1 MRRGRTSGIILSVA
15 FCTVLT
21 GCTQTTA
28 PGGSGTPTSTSSS
41 ANTAAPM
48 PVASRD
54 VSVVLAGDLLWHNT
68 TWFSAQ
74 EDARAAGTAGADQY
88 DFGPMFGSM
97 APVIK
102 GADVAVCH
110 EEVPV
115 GPKGGPYRNYPS
127 FAAPPQVAAGAAAA
141 GYDLCTLGSNHSLD
155 AGTAGI
161 TRTVADFRSAGII
174 PTGAYATEAES
185 RTPAIYTTQSG
196 VKVAVIEATYG
207 LNGYQLPADRQW
219 AVDRIDTGTMIAKAE
234 AAREAGAEIVLAAL
248 HDGTEYTTAP
258 TPDQV
263 ANAKALAE
271 SGVIDLVYGHHAHT
285 VQPWTR
291 VGDTWVVY
299 GLGNQIAQQK
309 ADQTITYEGIT
320 ARFTFHEQTPGR
332 FEVTEATA
340 IPTYVTRYTAGRPIR
355 LVHVTAALDG
365 TAPVPA
371 GVERATLER
380 ARDRTLKAVRALGA
394 EDITVG

>member
-1 MRRGRTSGIILSVA
+1 MAALAAAVLVAGCGPTEGAQPPATAPTTSAPTTTDPTPSAAPARTVSVA
-15 FCTVLT
+15 
-21 GCTQTTA
+21 
-28 PGGSGTPTSTSSS
+28 
-41 ANTAAPM
+41 
-48 PVASRD
+48 
-54 VSVVLAGDLLWHNT
+54 LAGDLLWHNT

-74 EDARAAGTAGADQY
+74 EDAHAKGQAGTDQY

-97 APVIK
+97 GPVIK
-102 GADVAVCH
+102 AADLAVCH

-115 GPKGGPYRNYPS
+115 GPQGGPYSNYPS

-161 TRTVADFRSAGII
+161 TRTVADFRSAGIVT
-174 PTGAYATEAES
+174 TGAYATEADS
-185 RTPAIYTTQSG
+185 RTPAIYTTESG
-196 VKVAVIEATYG
+196 VKVAVVEAAYG
-207 LNGYQLPADRQW
+207 LNGYQLPAERQW
-219 AVDRIDTGTMIAKAE
+219 AVDRIDTGTMIAKAR
-234 AAREAGAEIVLAAL
+234 AARAAGADIVLAAL

-258 TPDQV
+258 TADQV

-285 VQPWTR
+285 VQPWTK
-291 VGDTWVVY
+291 VGNTWVVY

-309 ADQTITYEGIT
+309 TEQSATYEGIT
-320 ARFTFHEQTPGR
+320 ARFTFHEAAPGR

-340 IPTYVTRYTAGRPIR
+340 IPTYVTHYAAGRPIR

-365 TAPVPA
+365 SAPVPA

-380 ARDRTLKAVRALGA
+380 ARDRTLAAVRSLGV
-394 EDITVG
+394 EGVTVG